1 MPSTLSFAS
10 SSSFRNS
17 LLAKNLL
24 PYTVPGVYS
33 PPSGNVAYEP
43 TINQSNV
50 IDSPDGLIANDSFAP
65 SQYVMNQYGPDG
77 GYNINITYNGTPLP
91 VLSNSGEYDPNDT
104 VLDLVNEF
112 FIDAAYVLNPYGPIG
127 GFNNLYFTSDII
139 TNQLYHQPYPST
151 FVPSSYS
158 PYEILLNTNPTG
170 DNGSLSQDSYIAQI
184 GSIQLNFAFQST
196 ISSEIFQNTVGAVN
210 LQGLQ
215 DPFEISLILS
225 GQEPLIY
232 RNWRITVPEN
242 PILAAFD
249 FATRLAGAYWPVSPI
264 PGDYFED
271 NTLNGQ
277 TQQTSTALNVA
288 NQLTG
293 GFLGPILNIKR
304 NPSEIFLVNTGNGQR
319 SALFANLNYNRYQPS
334 YRKDFGGI
342 LGVGQAIINLINPD
356 NGTLVGGYY
365 VGSRNAEPS
374 NITSPPNQVPV
385 NVFGQQDQSP
395 VYGPS
400 ELGILYEGNQET
412 LKFGLAAKSFTDS
425 GDISGEFVWTSPKYK
440 ANAGFNATPGGGSG
454 SRDSEFNEIS
464 SYYSK
469 GESTNL
475 TFKETSI
482 LDQTQRL
489 VDSADNVQGISRL
502 KHVGNAINQVSKVFH
517 DGYKEMT
524 KGSQVVSY
532 KDNTTGAEKGI
543 EYCRVF
549 TKDTPYYTYADLQK
563 TDGITTSGR
572 RFASSVLDNTY
583 NLNIAPMKNPGS
595 SNIQP
600 GAGGNLVAKKYMF
613 SIENLAWRTSSRP
626 GYRVQDLPVCEQG
639 PNGGRVMWFPPYE
652 IKFNDSSQASWNS
665 TSFLGRPEPMYTY
678 KDTKRS
684 GTLSWKMIVDHPS
697 TLNLVVDQQLKGVGR
712 EKMNSILDS
721 FFAGCVKYD
730 IYELAKKFNRIPVE
744 KLYTYQEILSNPRL
758 TEEELRKVYTEIPAE
773 NNTTNTNNSPQT
785 DGGPQTEYTG
795 PFKDKYLN
803 LGFYFENDQPNPNTR
818 QKTTSE
824 NFQNLFNTYT
834 SSSNVA
840 KYVKNA
846 NNIFSTTD
854 TNRNVS
860 QFFDTVV
867 KSNFNLVKDSFVKDA
882 LDIIENQKGTI
893 SIVLEGSASAL
904 AKPDYNIDLS
914 ARRID
919 SVKNYFKTTGLSKY
933 LGKEF
938 KIIGENPQGEGET
951 IVFPKTASGADNLTE
966 GSVNTTSIGSF
977 GEQVICTQNI
987 SGSTGEYTNK
997 VLNSTTQIFSVAA
1010 MACRR
1015 VAIGSIVVTIQPPKK
1030 EEPPKIEQSV
1040 TGVNVPIPKE
1050 TRTIQQEK
1058 MEGIG
1063 KKILRDLLSECDYF
1077 EMIKESSPM
1086 IYDNIKQKIKHFNP
1100 AFHSMTPEGLN
1111 GRLNFLNQCVRPGE
1125 TIPTIG
1131 TDNKPKYNDAVN
1143 TSFGAPPVL
1152 ILRIGDFFNTK
1163 IIPNSMQFTYEPL
1176 VLDLNP
1182 EGIGVQPMIANVTM
1196 SFDIIGGMGLA
1207 KPVEELQNALSFNYY
1222 ANTEIYDERAKWTD
1236 DSFKTIDKEIWDSIL
1251 SQQPSAKPTEVDNKQ
1266 QNDGGT
1272 TIGEVITN
1280 IPVGSPASG
1289 QTGEIT
1295 YKTIMDNLL
1304 DITKEYYTN
1313 IVNQAESFTKTYN
1326 YGVWQLLTK
1335 NRLYTTGKFNLDIGD
1350 TWDVPIY
1357 GAPEKVQDKIN
1368 QLFTDINTDITDQS
1382 NFIIAGL
1389 NSFSFPSQVMTTV
1402 TTNLRQFLSDFKDS
1416 YSSGIM
1422 SKINS
1427 DIVLQEQNMVFVFNK
1442 INLVTTKTDGKIVDN
1457 KVRVYN
1463 ISGTTEVDPSTKGAT
1478 DTYSELWIDYQTVGT
1493 RLQNYDKFLQKP
1505 DTQVITDLFGANGP
1519 SCFTPLKG
1527 YGSSAFDAGANSQY
1541 QNQNRF
1547 FIALGRYLSD
1557 KNNLRTFKSKIINT
1571 ELSKVKTPSNLS
1583 NKFDKIM
1590 DKFVD
1595 SCKEELKQEEK
1606 FFEKLKKTNDYLDF
1620 VNKSVYNKGK
1630 LRKFNYT
1637 TVSNDSTKATQE
1649 AAIKLLY
1656 STTGDVTS
1664 PTWNNKVKFN
1674 S

>member
-10 SSSFRNS
+10 SSSFRDS
-17 LLAKNLL
+17 LLAKNLS
-24 PYTVPGVYS
+24 PYTVPGVYT
-33 PPSGNVAYEP
+33 PPSGNVTYEP
-43 TINQSNV
+43 VINQSNV

-77 GYNINITYNGTPLP
+77 GYNINISYNGAPLP
-91 VLSNSGEYDPNDT
+91 VLSNSGEYNPNDT

-112 FIDAAYVLNPYGPIG
+112 FIDAAYILNPYGPIG
-127 GFNNLYFTSDII
+127 GFNNMYYISETI
-139 TNQLYHQPYPST
+139 TNTVYHQPYPST

-158 PYEILLNTNPTG
+158 PYEILLSDNPTG
-170 DNGSLSQDSYIAQI
+170 TNGPLSQDSYIAQI

-196 ISSEIFQNTVGAVN
+196 ISSEIFQNTVGVVN

-242 PILAAFD
+242 PILAGVD

-342 LGVGQAIINLINPD
+342 LGIGQAIINLINPD

-385 NVFGQQDQSP
+385 NAFGQQDQSP

-440 ANAGFNATPGGGSG
+440 ANAGFRATPGGGSG
-454 SRDSEFNEIS
+454 SRDNEYNEIS
-464 SYYSK
+464 SYYSR

-532 KDNTTGAEKGI
+532 KNNTTGADVGI

-563 TDGITTSGR
+563 TEGITTSGR
-572 RFASSVLDNTY
+572 RFSSSVLDNTY

-639 PNGGRVMWFPPYE
+639 PNGGRVMWFPPYDL
-652 IKFNDSSQASWNS
+652 KFSDSSQAGWNK

-678 KDTKRS
+678 KDTSRT

-697 TLNLVVDQQLKGVGR
+697 ILNLVVDQQLKGVGR
-712 EKMNSILDS
+712 ERMNSILDS

-785 DGGPQTEYTG
+785 DGGPQTGYNGDFET
-795 PFKDKYLN
+795 KYKN
-803 LGFYFENDQPNPNTR
+803 LGFYFDNDQPNPNTR
-818 QKTTSE
+818 QVTTSD
-824 NFQNLFNTYT
+824 NFQDLYNFYTDEVNITRYQLKADNTFLPTDTNINVTQFFNT
-834 SSSNVA
+834 V
-840 KYVKNA
+840 VI
-846 NNIFSTTD
+846 NNFNLFSTTFI
-854 TNRNVS
+854 
-860 QFFDTVV
+860 Q
-867 KSNFNLVKDSFVKDA
+867 DA
-882 LDIIENQKGTI
+882 VDIIANQNGTI
-893 SIVLEGSASAL
+893 SISLEGAASAP
-904 AKPDYNIDLS
+904 ASKSYNINLS
-914 ARRID
+914 ARRIE
-919 SVKNYFKTTGLSKY
+919 SVKNYFKTTELKNY

-938 KIIGENPQGEGET
+938 KIINVNPQGEGET
-951 IVFPKTASGADNLTE
+951 IVFPKSTGGDSTNDA
-966 GSVNTTSIGSF
+966 NTSSATNGSF
-977 GEQVICTQNI
+977 GESVTCTQDIKDKN
-987 SGSTGEYTNK
+987 GKDDNK
-997 VLNSTTQIFSVAA
+997 DAQKFSVAA

-1015 VAIGSIVVTIQPPKK
+1015 VAISDIKVTVTPPKK
-1030 EEPPKIEQSV
+1030 EEPPKIEQST

-1050 TRTIQQEK
+1050 TKTVQQEK

-1086 IYDNIKQKIKHFNP
+1086 IYDNIRQKIRHFNP

-1163 IIPNSMQFTYEPL
+1163 IIPNSMQFSYEPL

-1251 SQQPSAKPTEVDNKQ
+1251 AQQPSAKPSEVDNQQ
-1266 QNDGGT
+1266 QNNGGT
-1272 TIGEVITN
+1272 TIGEIITN

-1313 IVNQAESFTKTYN
+1313 IVNQAESFSKSYN
-1326 YGVWQLLTK
+1326 YGVWQLITK
-1335 NRLYTTGKFNLDIGD
+1335 DRLYLDGEFNLDSQSML
-1350 TWDVPIY
+1350 VPIY
-1357 GAPEKVQDKIN
+1357 GAPEKVQDKIDK
-1368 QLFTDINTDITDQS
+1368 LFTDINTDITDQS
-1382 NFIIAGL
+1382 NFIISGL

-1416 YSSGIM
+1416 YSSGII

-1427 DIVLQEQNMVFVFNK
+1427 DIVVQEQNMIFVFNK
-1442 INLVTTKTDGKIVDN
+1442 INLVTTKTDGKIANN
-1457 KVRVYN
+1457 KAIVYN
-1463 ISGTTEVDPSTKGAT
+1463 ISGTTEVDPSSKGVLN
-1478 DTYSELWIDYQTVGT
+1478 TYNELWVDYQTVGS
-1493 RLQNYDKFLQKP
+1493 RLQSFDKFLQKP
-1505 DTQVITDLFGANGP
+1505 NVQIITDAFGAGGS
-1519 SCFTPLKG
+1519 SCFTPLTV
-1527 YGSSAFDAGANSQY
+1527 GSSPFYAGSNAQA

-1557 KNNLRTFKSKIINT
+1557 SNNLKTFKSKIINT
-1571 ELSKVKTPSNLS
+1571 ELSKVKSPSNLS

-1590 DKFVD
+1590 NKFVD
-1595 SCKEELKQEEK
+1595 NCKDELKQEDK
-1606 FFEKLKKTNDYLDF
+1606 FFEKLKKSNDYLDY

-1637 TVSNDSTKATQE
+1637 TVPNESTKATQE

-1656 STTGDVTS
+1656 SSTGDITTQ
-1664 PTWNNKVKFN
+1664 TWNNKVKLN

>member
-1 MPSTLSFAS
+1 MPSTLTFAS
-10 SSSFRNS
+10 SSSFRDS
-17 LLAKNLL
+17 LLAKNLS
-24 PYTVPGVYS
+24 PYTVPGIYS
-33 PPSGNVAYEP
+33 PPGGNVAYEP
-43 TINQSNV
+43 AINQSNV

-65 SQYVMNQYGPDG
+65 SQYVLNQYGPDG
-77 GYNINITYNGTPLP
+77 GYNTNITYNGAPLP
-91 VLSNSGEYDPNDT
+91 VLSNSGEYSPNDT
-104 VLDLVNEF
+104 ILDLVNEF
-112 FIDAAYVLNPYGPIG
+112 FIDAAYILNPYGPIG
-127 GFNNLYFTSDII
+127 GYNDLYYVTESI
-139 TNQLYHQPYPST
+139 TNIVYHQPYQNT

-170 DNGSLSQDSYIAQI
+170 SNGSLSQDSYIAQI
-184 GSIQLNFAFQST
+184 GAIQLNNAFQST
-196 ISSEIFQNTVGAVN
+196 IASEIYQNTVGAVN

-242 PILAAFD
+242 PLLAALD
-249 FATRLAGAYWPVSPI
+249 FVTRLAGAYWPVSPI

-334 YRKDFGGI
+334 YRKDYGGI
-342 LGVGQAIINLINPD
+342 LGIGQAIVNLINPD

-385 NVFGQQDQSP
+385 NAFGQQEQSP

-400 ELGILYEGNQET
+400 EMGILYEGNQDT
-412 LKFGLAAKSFTDS
+412 LNFGLAAKSFNDS
-425 GDISGEFVWTSPKYK
+425 GDITGQFVWTSPKYK
-440 ANAGFNATPGGGSG
+440 PNAGFKATPGGGSG
-454 SRDSEFNEIS
+454 SADKEYNLIS
-464 SYYSK
+464 SYYTR

-475 TFKETSI
+475 TFKQTSI

-532 KDNTTGAEKGI
+532 KNNTTGAEAGI

-600 GAGGNLVAKKYMF
+600 GPGGNLVAKKYMF

-639 PNGGRVMWFPPYE
+639 PNGGRVMWFPPYDL
-652 IKFNDSSQASWNS
+652 KFSDSSQASWNP
-665 TSFLGRPEPMYTY
+665 TSFLGRPEPIYTY

-697 TLNLVVDQQLKGVGR
+697 MLNLVVDQQLKGVGR

-758 TEEELRKVYTEIPAE
+758 TEEELRKVYTEISAD
-773 NNTTNTNNSPQT
+773 NNTT
-785 DGGPQTEYTG
+785 DGTGNGATVTGPQTEYTG
-795 PFKDKYLN
+795 GFDTKYIN

-818 QKTTSE
+818 QVKTTE
-824 NFQNLFNTYT
+824 NFENLFNTYT
-834 SSSNVA
+834 SSGNIT
-840 KYVKNA
+840 KYVNNA
-846 NNIFSTTD
+846 NNVFSTTD

-867 KSNFNLVKDSFVKDA
+867 KSNFNLVKESFVKDA

-893 SIVLEGSASAL
+893 SIALEGSASAL
-904 AKPDYNIDLS
+904 AKPDYNINLS

-933 LGKEF
+933 LDKEF
-938 KIIGENPQGEGET
+938 RIIGENPQGEGET
-951 IVFPKTASGADNLTE
+951 IVFPKTASGTDNPTD
-966 GSVNTTSIGSF
+966 GTVNTSASIGSF
-977 GEQVICTQNI
+977 GEQVICTKNI
-987 SGSTGEYTNK
+987 SGSTGTYTNK
-997 VLNSTTQIFSVAA
+997 VLNSSTQIYSVDA

-1015 VAIGSIVVTIQPPKK
+1015 VAIGSIKVTIPPAPVVI
-1030 EEPPKIEQSV
+1030 PPKIEQSV
-1040 TGVNVPIPKE
+1040 TGVNVPVPKAN
-1050 TRTIQQEK
+1050 RTIQQDK

-1077 EMIKESSPM
+1077 EMIEESSPM
-1086 IYDNIKQKIKHFNP
+1086 LYDNIKQKIKHFNP

-1163 IIPNSMQFTYEPL
+1163 IIPNSVQFAYEPL
-1176 VLDLNP
+1176 VLDMNP
-1182 EGIGVQPMIANVTM
+1182 EGIGVQPMIATVTM
-1196 SFDIIGGMGLA
+1196 AFDIIGGMGLA

-1251 SQQPSAKPTEVDNKQ
+1251 AQQPSAKPTDVDNQQ

-1272 TIGEVITN
+1272 TIGEIITN
-1280 IPVGSPASG
+1280 IPVPSG

-1304 DITKEYYTN
+1304 DVTKEYYTN
-1313 IVNQAESFTKTYN
+1313 IINQAESFSKSYN
-1326 YGVWQLLTK
+1326 YGVWQLITK
-1335 NRLYTTGKFNLDIGD
+1335 NRLYLDGKFNLDIGD

-1368 QLFTDINTDITDQS
+1368 KLFTDINADITDQS

-1389 NSFSFPSQVMTTV
+1389 NTFSFPSQVMTTV
-1402 TTNLRQFLSDFKDS
+1402 TTNLRQFLTDFKDS

-1427 DIVLQEQNMVFVFNK
+1427 DIIVQEQNMITVFNK
-1442 INLVTTKTDGKIVDN
+1442 INLVTTKTDGKIVEN
-1457 KVRVYN
+1457 KTRVYN

-1478 DTYSELWIDYQTVGT
+1478 DTYSELWIDYQTVGNKL
-1493 RLQNYDKFLQKP
+1493 RDYNKFLQKP
-1505 DTQVITDLFGANGP
+1505 DVQVITDLYDTSGP
-1519 SCFTPLKG
+1519 SCFTPLNG
-1527 YGSSAFDAGANSQY
+1527 YGNSAFDAGANSQF

-1547 FIALGRYLSD
+1547 FVALGKYLSD
-1557 KNNLRTFKSKIINT
+1557 NNNVRTFKSKIIT
-1571 ELSKVKTPSNLS
+1571 TDLQKVKTPSNLS

-1595 SCKEELKQEEK
+1595 SCKEEFKQESK
-1606 FFEKLKKTNDYLDF
+1606 FFDKLKKSSDYLDY

-1630 LRKFNYT
+1630 LRKFDYT
-1637 TVSNDSTKATQE
+1637 TIPNQSTNATQE

-1656 STTGDVTS
+1656 STTGDVSS
-1664 PTWNNKVKFN
+1664 PTWNNKVKLN

>member
-1 MPSTLSFAS
+1 
-10 SSSFRNS
+10 
-17 LLAKNLL
+17 
-24 PYTVPGVYS
+24 
-33 PPSGNVAYEP
+33 
-43 TINQSNV
+43 
-50 IDSPDGLIANDSFAP
+50 
-65 SQYVMNQYGPDG
+65 MNQYGPQG
-77 GYNINITYNGTPLP
+77 GYNTNITYNGVPLP

-112 FIDAAYVLNPYGPIG
+112 FIDAAYILNPYGPIG
-127 GFNNLYFTSDII
+127 GFNDLYYVSETI
-139 TNQLYHQPYPST
+139 TNQVYHQPYPST

-158 PYEILLNTNPTG
+158 PYEILFNTNPTG
-170 DNGSLSQDSYIAQI
+170 SDGTLSQDSYIAQI
-184 GSIQLNFAFQST
+184 GAIQLDSAFQST
-196 ISSEIFQNTVGAVN
+196 IASEIYQNTVGAVN

-242 PILAAFD
+242 PLLAAVD

-277 TQQTSTALNVA
+277 TQQTSTALNVT

-334 YRKDFGGI
+334 YRKDYGGI
-342 LGVGQAIINLINPD
+342 LGIGQAIVNLINPA

-385 NVFGQQDQSP
+385 NAFGQQEQSP

-400 ELGILYEGNQET
+400 EMGILYEGNQDT

-425 GDISGEFVWTSPKYK
+425 GDISGQFVWTSPKYK
-440 ANAGFNATPGGGSG
+440 PNAGFHATPGGGSG
-454 SRDSEFNEIS
+454 SRDDEYNLIS
-464 SYYSK
+464 SYYSR
-469 GESTNL
+469 GESTNI

-532 KDNTTGAEKGI
+532 KDNTTGTEKGI

-563 TDGITTSGR
+563 SDGITTSGR

-583 NLNIAPMKNPGS
+583 NLNIAPMRNPGS
-595 SNIQP
+595 TNIQP
-600 GAGGNLVAKKYMF
+600 GANGNLVAKKYMF

-639 PNGGRVMWFPPYE
+639 PNGGRVMWFPPYDL
-652 IKFNDSSQASWNS
+652 KFSDSSQAGWNK
-665 TSFLGRPEPMYTY
+665 TTFLGRPEPMYTY
-678 KDTKRS
+678 KDTSRT

-697 TLNLVVDQQLKGVGR
+697 ILNLVVDQQLKGVDR

-730 IYELAKKFNRIPVE
+730 IYELAKKYNRLKPND
-744 KLYTYQEILSNPRL
+744 LYTYQEILSNPRL
-758 TEEELRKVYTEIPAE
+758 TEEELRKVYTEIPAD
-773 NNTTNTNNSPQT
+773 NNTTTGEGNGATVGGTETGYNGSFET
-785 DGGPQTEYTG
+785 D
-795 PFKDKYLN
+795 YLN

-818 QKTTSE
+818 QVTTTE
-824 NFQNLFNTYT
+824 NFENLYGSYT
-834 SSSNVA
+834 DQKNIDR
-840 KYVKNA
+840 YEYNA
-846 NNIFSTTD
+846 NNLFSLVD
-854 TNRNVS
+854 TNRNVV

-867 KSNFNLVKDSFVKDA
+867 KDNFNIVKEKFIKDA
-882 LDIIENQKGTI
+882 VDIIANQKGTI
-893 SIVLEGSASAL
+893 SLSLQGSASAL
-904 AKPDYNIDLS
+904 ASKSYNINLS
-914 ARRID
+914 ARRII
-919 SVKNYFKTTGLSKY
+919 SVENYFKTTELKNY
-933 LGKEF
+933 VGKEF
-938 KIIGENPQGEGET
+938 KVVNENPKGEGET
-951 IVFPKTASGADNLTE
+951 IVFPKS
-966 GSVNTTSIGSF
+966 SKSF
-977 GEQVICTQNI
+977 GESVTCTENIKATAGPNAGKVIND
-987 SGSTGEYTNK
+987 GSE
-997 VLNSTTQIFSVAA
+997 IFSVDA

-1015 VAIGSIVVTIQPPKK
+1015 VAITSIKVTVPPPVKVEEPKK
-1030 EEPPKIEQSV
+1030 EQST
-1040 TGVNVPIPKE
+1040 TGVNVPVPQPTKTVKE
-1050 TRTIQQEK
+1050 TLID
-1058 MEGIG
+1058 GIG

-1077 EMIKESSPM
+1077 EMIEKSNPM
-1086 IYDNIKQKIKHFNP
+1086 LYDNIKQKIKHFNP

-1163 IIPNSMQFTYEPL
+1163 IIPNSVQFQYEPL
-1176 VLDLNP
+1176 VLDMNP

-1251 SQQPSAKPTEVDNKQ
+1251 AQQPSAKPTEVDNQQ
-1266 QNDGGT
+1266 QNNGGT
-1272 TIGEVITN
+1272 TIGEIITN
-1280 IPVGSPASG
+1280 IPVPSG

-1304 DITKEYYTN
+1304 DVTKEYYTN
-1313 IVNQAESFTKTYN
+1313 IVNQAESFTSTYN
-1326 YGVWQLLTK
+1326 YGVWQLITK

-1368 QLFTDINTDITDQS
+1368 KLFTDINGDITDQS

-1389 NSFSFPSQVMTTV
+1389 NTYSFPSQVMTTV
-1402 TTNLRQFLSDFKDS
+1402 TTNLRQFLTDFKDS
-1416 YSSGIM
+1416 FSSGIM

-1427 DIVLQEQNMVFVFNK
+1427 DIIVQEQNMVFVFNK
-1442 INLVTTKTDGKIVDN
+1442 INLVTTKTDGKIVGN
-1457 KVRVYN
+1457 QAKVYN

-1478 DTYSELWIDYQTVGT
+1478 DTYSELWFDFQAVGT
-1493 RLQNYDKFLQKP
+1493 RLQNYDKFLQRP
-1505 DTQVITDLFGANGP
+1505 ENLIITDLYDTSGP
-1519 SCFTPLKG
+1519 SCFSPLKG
-1527 YGSSAFDAGANSQY
+1527 YGSSAFDVGANSQY

-1557 KNNLRTFKSKIINT
+1557 KNNLKAFKSKIIT
-1571 ELSKVKTPSNLS
+1571 ADLQKVKSPSNLS

-1590 DKFVD
+1590 DNFVD
-1595 SCKEELKQEEK
+1595 SCKEELKQEQK
-1606 FFEKLKKTNDYLDF
+1606 FFDKLKKSNDYLDYI
-1620 VNKSVYNKGK
+1620 NKSVYNKGK

-1637 TVSNDSTKATQE
+1637 TIAIPSTNATQE

-1656 STTGDVTS
+1656 STTGDITS

>member
-10 SSSFRNS
+10 SSSFRDS
-17 LLAKNLL
+17 LLAKNLS
-24 PYTVPGVYS
+24 PYTVTGVYS
-33 PPSGNVAYEP
+33 PPSGAVAYEP
-43 TINQSNV
+43 AINQSNV
-50 IDSPDGLIANDSFAP
+50 IDSPDGLIANDTFAP

-77 GYNINITYNGTPLP
+77 GYNINITYNDVPFP

-112 FIDAAYVLNPYGPIG
+112 FIDAAYIINPYGPIG
-127 GFNNLYFTSDII
+127 GFNNLYYTTEVTTSHV
-139 TNQLYHQPYPST
+139 YHQPYPST

-158 PYEILLNTNPTG
+158 PYEILFSTNPTG
-170 DNGSLSQDSYIAQI
+170 SDGTLSQDSYLAQI
-184 GSIQLNFAFQST
+184 GSTQLNSAFQST
-196 ISSEIFQNTVGAVN
+196 IASEIYQNTVGAVN

-242 PILAAFD
+242 IVVAAFD

-334 YRKDFGGI
+334 YRRDFGGI
-342 LGVGQAIINLINPD
+342 LGVGQAIINLINPA

-374 NITSPPNQVPV
+374 TITSPPNQVPV
-385 NVFGQQDQSP
+385 NAFGQQEESP

-400 ELGILYEGNQET
+400 ELGILYEGNQDT
-412 LKFGLAAKSFTDS
+412 LKFGLAAKSYSDG
-425 GDISGEFVWTSPKYK
+425 GDITGQFVWTSPKYK
-440 ANAGFNATPGGGSG
+440 DNAGFRATPGGGSG
-454 SRDSEFNEIS
+454 SKDEQYNTVS
-464 SYYSK
+464 SNFTK
-469 GESTNL
+469 NQSTNF
-475 TFKETSI
+475 TFKQTSI

-489 VDSADNVQGISRL
+489 VDSADNVQGITRL

-532 KDNTTGAEKGI
+532 KNNTNGADVGI

-549 TKDTPYYTYADLQK
+549 TKDTPYFTYADLQK

-572 RFASSVLDNTY
+572 RFSSSVLDNTY
-583 NLNIAPMKNPGS
+583 NLNIAPMRNPGS
-595 SNIQP
+595 TNIQP
-600 GAGGNLVAKKYMF
+600 GPKGNLVAKKYMF

-626 GYRVQDLPVCEQG
+626 GFRVEDLPICEQG
-639 PNGGRVMWFPPYE
+639 PNGGRVMWFPPYDL
-652 IKFNDSSQASWNS
+652 KFSDSSQANWNQ

-678 KDTKRS
+678 KDTSRTGS
-684 GTLSWKMIVDHPS
+684 LSWKMIVDHPS
-697 TLNLVVDQQLKGVGR
+697 VLNLIVEKQLKGQGKERV
-712 EKMNSILDS
+712 NSILDS

-730 IYELAKKFNRIPVE
+730 IYELAKKFNQIPVS

-758 TEEELRKVYTEIPAE
+758 TEEELRKIQLEISADNNAGAVVTNPATVE
-773 NNTTNTNNSPQT
+773 GSQT
-785 DGGPQTEYTG
+785 SYNGDFET
-795 PFKDKYLN
+795 KYLN
-803 LGFYFENDQPNPNTR
+803 IGFYFENDQPNPGTR
-818 QKTTSE
+818 QVTTSE
-824 NFQNLFNTYT
+824 NFSSLYGTYTDKSNITKYENKANNLF
-834 SSSNVA
+834 SA
-840 KYVKNA
+840 
-846 NNIFSTTD
+846 TD
-854 TNRNVS
+854 TNRNVG
-860 QFFDTVV
+860 QFFNTVV
-867 KSNFNLVKDSFVKDA
+867 IDNFNLVTSSFIKDA
-882 LDIIENQKGTI
+882 VDIINNQKGTV
-893 SIVLEGSASAL
+893 SIALQGSASAL
-904 AKPDYNIDLS
+904 AGNAYNINLS
-914 ARRID
+914 ARRIK
-919 SVKNYFKTTGLSKY
+919 SVENYFASTELKQALLDK
-933 LGKEF
+933 KF
-938 KIIGENPQGEGET
+938 KVINENPKGEGET
-951 IVFPKTASGADNLTE
+951 IVFPKS
-966 GSVNTTSIGSF
+966 TSTKGENDVQSSAPAGSF
-977 GEQVICTQNI
+977 GESVTCTNDVKATAGPTIGKVTSQ
-987 SGSTGEYTNK
+987 GSQWY
-997 VLNSTTQIFSVAA
+997 SVAA

-1015 VAIGSIVVTIQPPKK
+1015 VAITSIKVEIPPAPVVV
-1030 EEPPKIEQSV
+1030 PPKIEQST
-1040 TGVNVPIPKE
+1040 TGENIPIPQQ
-1050 TRTIQQEK
+1050 TTTIQQDK
-1058 MEGIG
+1058 IEGIG

-1077 EMIKESSPM
+1077 ELIKENVPM
-1086 IYDNIKQKIKHFNP
+1086 IYDNIKEKIKYFNP

-1111 GRLNFLNQCVRPGE
+1111 SRLTFLNQCVRPGE

-1143 TSFGAPPVL
+1143 TSFGAPPIL

-1163 IIPNSMQFTYEPL
+1163 IVPKSVQFTYEPL
-1176 VLDLNP
+1176 LYDLNP
-1182 EGIGVQPMIANVTM
+1182 EGIGVQPMLANVTM
-1196 SFDIIGGMGLA
+1196 GFDIIGGMGLA

-1222 ANTEIYDERAKWTD
+1222 ANTEIYDERSKWTD

-1251 SQQPSAKPTEVDNKQ
+1251 SQQPSAKPKDVDNQQ
-1266 QNDGGT
+1266 QNNGGT

-1280 IPVGSPASG
+1280 IPVTGG

-1326 YGVWQLLTK
+1326 YGVWQLITK
-1335 NRLYTTGKFNLDIGD
+1335 NRLYTTGTFNLDIGD
-1350 TWDVPIY
+1350 TWEVPIY

-1368 QLFTDINTDITDQS
+1368 KLFTDINGDITDQS

-1389 NSFSFPSQVMTTV
+1389 SSYNFSSQVITNV
-1402 TTNLRQFLSDFKDS
+1402 TTNLRQFLTDFKDS

-1427 DIVLQEQNMVFVFNK
+1427 DIVVQQQNMVMVFNK
-1442 INLVTTKTDGKIVDN
+1442 INLVDTKTDGKIVDN
-1457 KVRVYN
+1457 KARVYN
-1463 ISGTTEVDPSTKGAT
+1463 LSGTAEVDPSTKGAT

-1493 RLQNYDKFLQKP
+1493 RLQNYDKYLRTP
-1505 DTQVITDLFGANGP
+1505 DNLVITDLYDTSGP
-1519 SCFTPLKG
+1519 SCFSPLKG
-1527 YGSSAFDAGANSQY
+1527 YGSSAFDVGANSQY

-1557 KNNLRTFKSKIINT
+1557 RNNLKTFKNKIINT
-1571 ELSKVKTPSNLS
+1571 ELAKIKTPSNLS

-1590 DKFVD
+1590 DNFVD

-1606 FFEKLKKTNDYLDF
+1606 FFDKLKKKQDYLDYI
-1620 VNKSVYNKGK
+1620 NKSVYNKGK
-1630 LRKFNYT
+1630 LRKFNYS
-1637 TVSNDSTKATQE
+1637 TVPNQSTNTTQE

-1656 STTGDVTS
+1656 SSTGDVES
-1664 PTWNNKVKFN
+1664 KTWNNKVKFN

>member
-17 LLAKNLL
+17 LITKNLP
-24 PYTVPGVYS
+24 PYTVPGVYT
-33 PPSGNVAYEP
+33 PPSGNVTYEP
-43 TINQSNV
+43 VINQSNV

-65 SQYVMNQYGPDG
+65 SQYVLNQYGPDG
-77 GYNINITYNGTPLP
+77 GYNTNITYNGAPLP
-91 VLSNSGEYDPNDT
+91 VLSNSGEYNPNET

-112 FIDAAYVLNPYGPIG
+112 FIDAAYILNPYGPIG
-127 GFNNLYFTSDII
+127 GYNNMYYVSETITS
-139 TNQLYHQPYPST
+139 TVYHQPYQNT

-158 PYEILLNTNPTG
+158 PYDILLSTNP
-170 DNGSLSQDSYIAQI
+170 NGSDGTLSQDSYIAQI
-184 GSIQLNFAFQST
+184 GAIQLNFAFQST
-196 ISSEIFQNTVGAVN
+196 IASEIFQNTIGAVN

-215 DPFEISLILS
+215 DPFELSLILS

-242 PILAAFD
+242 PILAAVD

-277 TQQTSTALNVA
+277 TQQTSTALNVV

-293 GFLGPILNIKR
+293 GFLGPILNIRR

-342 LGVGQAIINLINPD
+342 LGIGQAIVNLINPD
-356 NGTLVGGYY
+356 NGTLIGGYY

-374 NITSPPNQVPV
+374 TITSPPNQVPV
-385 NVFGQQDQSP
+385 NAFGQQDQSP

-412 LKFGLAAKSFTDS
+412 LKFGLAAKSFNDS
-425 GDISGEFVWTSPKYK
+425 GDISGQFVWTSPKYK
-440 ANAGFNATPGGGSG
+440 SNAGFNATPGGGSG
-454 SRDSEFNEIS
+454 SKDSQFNEIS
-464 SYYSK
+464 SYYTR
-469 GESTNL
+469 GESTNI

-489 VDSADNVQGISRL
+489 IDSADNVQGISRL

-532 KDNTTGAEKGI
+532 KNDATGADVGI

-563 TDGITTSGR
+563 TEGITTTGR
-572 RFASSVLDNTY
+572 RFAYSVLDNTY

-613 SIENLAWRTSSRP
+613 SIENLAWRTSSRQ

-639 PNGGRVMWFPPYE
+639 PNGGRVMWFPPYDL
-652 IKFNDSSQASWNS
+652 KFSDSSQASWNK

-678 KDTKRS
+678 RDTSRT

-697 TLNLVVDQQLKGVGR
+697 ILNLVVDQQLKGVGR

-721 FFAGCVKYD
+721 FFAGCTKYD
-730 IYELAKKFNRIPVE
+730 IYELAKKYN
-744 KLYTYQEILSNPRL
+744 KLKLKDLQVYQEILSNPRL
-758 TEEELRKVYTEIPAE
+758 TEEELGKIKTEIPAD
-773 NNTTNTNNSPQT
+773 NTTTNTNNPPQT
-785 DGGPQTEYTG
+785 DVGPQTEYTG
-795 PFKDKYLN
+795 GFDTKYVN
-803 LGFYFENDQPNPNTR
+803 LGFYFENDQPNP
-818 QKTTSE
+818 KTTQVTTTE

-834 SSSNVA
+834 SETNIK
-840 KYVKNA
+840 KYENKA
-846 NNIFSTTD
+846 NNLFSTTD
-854 TNRNVS
+854 TNRNVGS
-860 QFFDTVV
+860 FFNTVV
-867 KSNFNLVKDSFVKDA
+867 KSNFNSIAENFVKDA

-904 AKPDYNIDLS
+904 AKPDYNTKLS
-914 ARRID
+914 ARRIN
-919 SVKNYFKTTGLSKY
+919 SVKNYFDSTDLKKY
-933 LGKEF
+933 MNKEF

-951 IVFPKTASGADNLTE
+951 IVFPKTASGTDNPTD
-966 GSVNTTSIGSF
+966 GTVNTSASVGSF
-977 GEQVICTQNI
+977 GEQVSCSDNI
-987 SGSTGEYTNK
+987 EATAGPNSGK
-997 VLNSTTQIFSVAA
+997 VLNDGSEIYSVAA

-1015 VAIGSIVVTIQPPKK
+1015 VAIGSIVVTVQPPKK
-1030 EEPPKIEQSV
+1030 EEPPKQEQSV
-1040 TGVNVPIPKE
+1040 TGVNVPIPKS
-1050 TRTIQQEK
+1050 TKSVTEK
-1058 MEGIG
+1058 LIDGIG

-1077 EMIKESSPM
+1077 EMIKETSPM

-1152 ILRIGDFFNTK
+1152 ILRIGDFYNTK
-1163 IIPNSMQFTYEPL
+1163 IIPNSMQFTYDPL

-1182 EGIGVQPMIANVTM
+1182 EGIGVQPMVATVTM
-1196 SFDIIGGMGLA
+1196 GFDMIGGMGLA

-1236 DSFKTIDKEIWDSIL
+1236 DSFKAIDKKYFQSIIDEQ
-1251 SQQPSAKPTEVDNKQ
+1251 SSSKPVDNQQ

-1272 TIGEVITN
+1272 TIGEIITN
-1280 IPVGSPASG
+1280 IPVGNPSSG

-1313 IVNQAESFTKTYN
+1313 IVNQSESFSKSYN
-1326 YGVWQLLTK
+1326 YGVWQLITK
-1335 NRLYTTGKFNLDIGD
+1335 NRLYIDGEFNLDSQSIL
-1350 TWDVPIY
+1350 VPIY

-1389 NSFSFPSQVMTTV
+1389 NSFSFSSQVMTTV

-1427 DIVLQEQNMVFVFNK
+1427 DIVVQEQNMVYVFNK
-1442 INLVTTKTDGKIVDN
+1442 INLVTTKTDGKIVN
-1457 KVRVYN
+1457 NQARVYN
-1463 ISGTTEVDPSTKGAT
+1463 ISGTTEVDPSSKDSQ
-1478 DTYSELWIDYQTVGT
+1478 DTYKELWLDYQAVGV

-1505 DTQVITDLFGANGP
+1505 NTQVITDLFGVSGP

-1557 KNNLRTFKSKIINT
+1557 NNNLRTFKSKIINT
-1571 ELSKVKTPSNLS
+1571 ELSKIKTPSNLS

-1590 DKFVD
+1590 KKFVD
-1595 SCKEELKQEEK
+1595 SCKEELRQEER
-1606 FFEKLKKTNDYLDF
+1606 FFEKLKKSNDYLDF
-1620 VNKSVYNKGK
+1620 INKSVYNKGK
-1630 LRKFNYT
+1630 LRKFTYT
-1637 TVSNDSTKATQE
+1637 TVANDSTKATQE

-1656 STTGDVTS
+1656 STTGDITT
-1664 PTWNNKVKFN
+1664 PTWNNKVKFD

>member
-1 MPSTLSFAS
+1 MKL
-10 SSSFRNS
+10 
-17 LLAKNLL
+17 
-24 PYTVPGVYS
+24 V
-33 PPSGNVAYEP
+33 
-43 TINQSNV
+43 V
-50 IDSPDGLIANDSFAP
+50 IILKV
-65 SQYVMNQYGPDG
+65 SQQ
-77 GYNINITYNGTPLP
+77 
-91 VLSNSGEYDPNDT
+91 
-104 VLDLVNEF
+104 
-112 FIDAAYVLNPYGPIG
+112 
-127 GFNNLYFTSDII
+127 
-139 TNQLYHQPYPST
+139 
-151 FVPSSYS
+151 
-158 PYEILLNTNPTG
+158 ILL
-170 DNGSLSQDSYIAQI
+170 
-184 GSIQLNFAFQST
+184 
-196 ISSEIFQNTVGAVN
+196 
-210 LQGLQ
+210 
-215 DPFEISLILS
+215 
-225 GQEPLIY
+225 
-232 RNWRITVPEN
+232 
-242 PILAAFD
+242 
-249 FATRLAGAYWPVSPI
+249 
-264 PGDYFED
+264 
-271 NTLNGQ
+271 
-277 TQQTSTALNVA
+277 
-288 NQLTG
+288 
-293 GFLGPILNIKR
+293 
-304 NPSEIFLVNTGNGQR
+304 
-319 SALFANLNYNRYQPS
+319 
-334 YRKDFGGI
+334 
-342 LGVGQAIINLINPD
+342 
-356 NGTLVGGYY
+356 
-365 VGSRNAEPS
+365 
-374 NITSPPNQVPV
+374 
-385 NVFGQQDQSP
+385 
-395 VYGPS
+395 
-400 ELGILYEGNQET
+400 
-412 LKFGLAAKSFTDS
+412 
-425 GDISGEFVWTSPKYK
+425 
-440 ANAGFNATPGGGSG
+440 
-454 SRDSEFNEIS
+454 
-464 SYYSK
+464 
-469 GESTNL
+469 
-475 TFKETSI
+475 
-482 LDQTQRL
+482 
-489 VDSADNVQGISRL
+489 
-502 KHVGNAINQVSKVFH
+502 NAINQVSKVFH

-532 KDNTTGAEKGI
+532 KNNTTGAEAGI

-572 RFASSVLDNTY
+572 RFSSSVLDNTY
-583 NLNIAPMKNPGS
+583 NLNIAPMRNPGS

-600 GAGGNLVAKKYMF
+600 GPGGNLVAKKYMF

-626 GYRVQDLPVCEQG
+626 GFRVQDLPVCEQG

-652 IKFNDSSQASWNS
+652 IKFSDTSQAGWNK

-678 KDTKRS
+678 KDTSRT

-795 PFKDKYLN
+795 PFKDKYQN

-867 KSNFNLVKDSFVKDA
+867 KSNFNLVKDSFVTDA

-938 KIIGENPQGEGET
+938 RIIGENPQGEGET
-951 IVFPKTASGADNLTE
+951 IVFPKTASGTDNLTD

-987 SGSTGEYTNK
+987 SGSTGEYTDK

-1015 VAIGSIVVTIQPPKK
+1015 VAIGSIEVTIQPPPPAPEPKK
-1030 EEPPKIEQSV
+1030 EQSV

-1163 IIPNSMQFTYEPL
+1163 IIPNSMQFSYEPL

-1222 ANTEIYDERAKWTD
+1222 ANTEVYDERAKWTD

-1251 SQQPSAKPTEVDNKQ
+1251 AQQPPVKPVDNQQ

-1313 IVNQAESFTKTYN
+1313 IVNQSESFSKSYN
-1326 YGVWQLLTK
+1326 YGVWQLITK
-1335 NRLYTTGKFNLDIGD
+1335 NRLYIDGEFNLDSQSIL
-1350 TWDVPIY
+1350 VPIY

-1427 DIVLQEQNMVFVFNK
+1427 DIVVQEQNMVYVFNK
-1442 INLVTTKTDGKIVDN
+1442 INLVTTKTDGKIVN
-1457 KVRVYN
+1457 NQARVYN
-1463 ISGTTEVDPSTKGAT
+1463 ISGTTEVDPSSKDSQ
-1478 DTYSELWIDYQTVGT
+1478 DTYKELWLDYQAVGV

-1505 DTQVITDLFGANGP
+1505 DTQVITDLFGVSGP

-1557 KNNLRTFKSKIINT
+1557 NNNLRTFKSKIINS
-1571 ELSKVKTPSNLS
+1571 ELSKVKSPSNLS

-1590 DKFVD
+1590 KNFVD

-1606 FFEKLKKTNDYLDF
+1606 FFDKLKKSKDYLDY

-1637 TVSNDSTKATQE
+1637 TVPNESTKATQE

-1656 STTGDVTS
+1656 STTGDITS
-1664 PTWNNKVKFN
+1664 LTWNNKVKLN

>member
-77 GYNINITYNGTPLP
+77 GYNTNITYNGTPLP

-532 KDNTTGAEKGI
+532 KNNTTGAEAGI

-795 PFKDKYLN
+795 PFKDKYRN

-867 KSNFNLVKDSFVKDA
+867 KSNFNLVKDSFVTDA

-938 KIIGENPQGEGET
+938 RIIGENPQGEGET
-951 IVFPKTASGADNLTE
+951 IVFPKTASGADNLTD

-987 SGSTGEYTNK
+987 SGSTGEYTDK

-1015 VAIGSIVVTIQPPKK
+1015 VAIGSIEVTIQPPPPAPEPKK
-1030 EEPPKIEQSV
+1030 EQSV

-1313 IVNQAESFTKTYN
+1313 IVNQSESFSKTYN

-1335 NRLYTTGKFNLDIGD
+1335 NRLYIDGEFNLDGTKIK
-1350 TWDVPIY
+1350 VPIY

-1463 ISGTTEVDPSTKGAT
+1463 ISGTTEVDPSSKDSQ
-1478 DTYSELWIDYQTVGT
+1478 DTYKELWLDYESVGK
-1493 RLQNYDKFLQKP
+1493 RLENYYKFLQKP
-1505 DTQVITDLFGANGP
+1505 DTQVITDLFGASGP

-1590 DKFVD
+1590 DKFFD

>member
-1 MPSTLSFAS
+1 MPSTLTFAS
-10 SSSFRNS
+10 SSSFRDS
-17 LLAKNLL
+17 LLAKNLS
-24 PYTVPGVYS
+24 PYTVPGAYS

-77 GYNINITYNGTPLP
+77 GYNTNISYNGAPLP
-91 VLSNSGEYDPNDT
+91 VLSNSGEYNPNDT

-112 FIDAAYVLNPYGPIG
+112 FIDAAYILNPYGPIG
-127 GFNNLYFTSDII
+127 GFNNMYYVSETI
-139 TNQLYHQPYPST
+139 TNTVYHQPYPST

-158 PYEILLNTNPTG
+158 PYEILLSTNPTG
-170 DNGSLSQDSYIAQI
+170 SDGTLSQDSYIAQI
-184 GSIQLNFAFQST
+184 GSIQLNNAFQST
-196 ISSEIFQNTVGAVN
+196 IASEIYQNTVGAVN

-242 PILAAFD
+242 PILAAVD

-264 PGDYFED
+264 PGDYFDD

-277 TQQTSTALNVA
+277 TQQTSTALNVT

-334 YRKDFGGI
+334 YRKDYGGI
-342 LGVGQAIINLINPD
+342 LGIGQAIVNLINPA

-385 NVFGQQDQSP
+385 NAFGQQEQSP

-400 ELGILYEGNQET
+400 EMGILYEGNQDT
-412 LKFGLAAKSFTDS
+412 LKFGLAAKSYTDS
-425 GDISGEFVWTSPKYK
+425 GDISGQFVWTSPKYK
-440 ANAGFNATPGGGSG
+440 ANAGFHATPGGGSG
-454 SRDSEFNEIS
+454 SHDDEYNLIS
-464 SYYSK
+464 SYYTR

-532 KDNTTGAEKGI
+532 KDNTTGAEAGI

-563 TDGITTSGR
+563 SDGITTSGR

-583 NLNIAPMKNPGS
+583 NLNIAPMSNPGS
-595 SNIQP
+595 TNIQP
-600 GAGGNLVAKKYMF
+600 GPSGNLVAKKYMF

-639 PNGGRVMWFPPYE
+639 PNGGRVMWFPPYDL
-652 IKFNDSSQASWNS
+652 KFSDSSQAGWNK
-665 TSFLGRPEPMYTY
+665 TTFLGRPEPMYTY
-678 KDTKRS
+678 KDTSRT

-697 TLNLVVDQQLKGVGR
+697 ILNLVVDKQLKGVER

-730 IYELAKKFNRIPVE
+730 IYELAKKYNRLKPND
-744 KLYTYQEILSNPRL
+744 LYTYQEILSNPRL

-773 NNTTNTNNSPQT
+773 NNTTDGTGNGATVTGSQT
-785 DGGPQTEYTG
+785 GYNGGFET
-795 PFKDKYLN
+795 DYLN
-803 LGFYFENDQPNPNTR
+803 LGFYFENDQPNPKTR
-818 QKTTSE
+818 QTDTKES
-824 NFQNLFNTYT
+824 FGSLFSTYT
-834 SSSNVA
+834 DQTNIT
-840 KYVKNA
+840 KYENNA
-846 NNIFSTTD
+846 NNLFSTTD
-854 TNRNVS
+854 TNRNVV
-860 QFFDTVV
+860 QFFNTVV
-867 KSNFNLVKDSFVKDA
+867 KDNFNLVSTKFIQDA
-882 LDIIENQKGTI
+882 LDIINNQKGTI
-893 SIVLEGSASAL
+893 SIALQGSASAL
-904 AKPDYNIDLS
+904 ASESYNINLS
-914 ARRID
+914 ARRIK
-919 SVKNYFKTTGLSKY
+919 SVENYFATTELKQA
-933 LGKEF
+933 LLDKKF
-938 KIIGENPQGEGET
+938 KVINENPKGEGET
-951 IVFPKTASGADNLTE
+951 IVFPKSTGTKSDYD
-966 GSVNTTSIGSF
+966 VNTSVPTGSF
-977 GEQVICTQNI
+977 GESVNCTENIKATAGPNSGKVINN
-987 SGSTGEYTNK
+987 GSEIY
-997 VLNSTTQIFSVAA
+997 SVAA

-1015 VAIGSIVVTIQPPKK
+1015 VSITSIKVDVPPPVK
-1030 EEPPKIEQSV
+1030 EEPPKKEQST
-1040 TGVNVPIPKE
+1040 TGVNVPIPQETKTVKE
-1050 TRTIQQEK
+1050 QLI
-1058 MEGIG
+1058 EGIG

-1077 EMIKESSPM
+1077 EMIEKSNPM
-1086 IYDNIKQKIKHFNP
+1086 LYDNIKQKIRHFNP

-1163 IIPNSMQFTYEPL
+1163 IIPNSIQFQYEPL

-1222 ANTEIYDERAKWTD
+1222 ANTEVYDERAKWTD
-1236 DSFKTIDKEIWDSIL
+1236 DSFKKIDKEIWDSIL
-1251 SQQPSAKPTEVDNKQ
+1251 AQQPSAKPVNNQQ

-1272 TIGEVITN
+1272 TIGEIITN
-1280 IPVGSPASG
+1280 IPVGNPSSG

-1357 GAPEKVQDKIN
+1357 GAPEKVQDKIDK
-1368 QLFTDINTDITDQS
+1368 LFTDINGDITDQS

-1389 NSFSFPSQVMTTV
+1389 NSYSFPSQVMTTV

-1427 DIVLQEQNMVFVFNK
+1427 DIVVQEQNMVFVFNK
-1442 INLVTTKTDGKIVDN
+1442 INLVTTKTDGKIVN
-1457 KVRVYN
+1457 NQARVYN

-1493 RLQNYDKFLQKP
+1493 RLQNYDKFLQRP
-1505 DTQVITDLFGANGP
+1505 DIQVVTDLFCVGGS

-1527 YGSSAFDAGANSQY
+1527 YGNSAFDAGANSQY

-1557 KNNLRTFKSKIINT
+1557 NNNLKKFKSKIINT
-1571 ELSKVKTPSNLS
+1571 ELSKVKSPSNLS

-1595 SCKEELKQEEK
+1595 SCKEELKQEEN
-1606 FFEKLKKTNDYLDF
+1606 FFEKLKKSNDYLDY

-1630 LRKFNYT
+1630 LRKFNYS
-1637 TVSNDSTKATQE
+1637 TVPNDSTKATQE

-1656 STTGDVTS
+1656 STTGDVNS